1 MELEPALF
9 RIGNKLPSSTEP
21 PEVFRP
27 IRVTIRASQMK
38 YPLRTHISAN
48 HSTSLCQLKL
58 TLALTFHDRLQKRVR
73 TLLHLNPAEKTFR
86 FRLTEADVGSSY
98 SGRVELPLRIMMYS
112 IQQQTLA
119 ILSLDDD
126 TQRNTPSKDPFYFAE
141 QNKSLLS

>member
-1 MELEPALF
+1 MAFYVSIHISVTLMELEPALL
-9 RIGNKLPSSTEP
+9 RIGNKLPSYDEP

-27 IRVTIRASQMK
+27 IRVTIRANQMK

-58 TLALTFHDRLQKRVR
+58 TLSLTFHDRLQKRVR

-98 SGRVELPLRIMMYS
+98 SGRINP
-112 IQQQTLA
+112 
-119 ILSLDDD
+119 
-126 TQRNTPSKDPFYFAE
+126 PSHNDVFHTTTNSCHFIIR
-141 QNKSLLS
+141 

>member
-1 MELEPALF
+1 MAFYVSIHISVTLMELEPALL
-9 RIGNKLPSSTEP
+9 RISNKLLSYDEP

-86 FRLTEADVGSSY
+86 FRLTEVGVGSSY
-98 SGRVELPLRIMMYS
+98 SGGCRKLHC
-112 IQQQTLA
+112 
-119 ILSLDDD
+119 
-126 TQRNTPSKDPFYFAE
+126 TPSHDDVFHTTT
-141 QNKSLLS
+141 NSRH

>member
-1 MELEPALF
+1 MAFYVSIHISVTLMELEPALL
-9 RIGNKLPSSTEP
+9 RISNKLLSYDEP

-73 TLLHLNPAEKTFR
+73 TLLHLNHAEKTFR
-86 FRLTEADVGSSY
+86 FRLTEVGVGSSY
-98 SGRVELPLRIMMYS
+98 SGGCRFAPLH
-112 IQQQTLA
+112 
-119 ILSLDDD
+119 
-126 TQRNTPSKDPFYFAE
+126 PFA
-141 QNKSLLS
+141 